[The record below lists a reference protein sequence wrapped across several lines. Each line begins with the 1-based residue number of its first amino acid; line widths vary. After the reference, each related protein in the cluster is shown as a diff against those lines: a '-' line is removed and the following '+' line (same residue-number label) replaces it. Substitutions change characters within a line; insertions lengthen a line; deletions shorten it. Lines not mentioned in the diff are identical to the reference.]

1 MPQHDAGAMKVNYAL
16 QYLALDVATL
26 ATTLGD
32 ETQPSAY
39 SADEAIDVAY
49 EDNADPVTA
58 TLLAISI
65 IRQRVVNM
73 NAHASKE

>member
-1 MPQHDAGAMKVNYAL
+1 MPQHDTGTMKVNYAL

-39 SADEAIDVAY
+39 CADEAIDVAY
-49 EDNADPVTA
+49 EDNADPVIA